1 MGVTRDLAAESNLED
16 GDRRRRLWRRERP
29 PGPRLHRSASICVA
43 SGKGG
48 TGKSVFTASLAALCA
63 ERGRTLIVDADM
75 GVGNAHI
82 LQDVPLARSFVDV
95 VRGDVSVGEAVSPC
109 GPGLDLVAAGSG
121 VSHMAELDF
130 ADLLRIARGIA
141 EVEEAYAYVLVDS
154 AAGISN
160 QTVAFAA
167 ACDLVVLVTTPD
179 ATAMTDAYA
188 FLKVLR
194 RQDAGARVRLVVNRA
209 PSPSEACRVA
219 DRIRAV
225 AAKFLGTEPTAL
237 GSLPDDQAVVRSVAE
252 RRPVVLSEP
261 DTPAARALRLTGE
274 ALIEELEHLPH
285 PGLGR
290 VLLHELESS
299 PAAGR

>member
-1 MGVTRDLAAESNLED
+1 MSWDLARKWTREN
-16 GDRRRRLWRRERP
+16 GRPHGRVWRSGP
-29 PGPRLHRSASICVA
+29 PPAPRLRRPASVCVA

-82 LQDVPLARSFVDV
+82 LQDVPLERSFVDV
-95 VRGDVSVGEAVSPC
+95 VRGAASVGEAVVRC
-109 GPGLDLVAAGSG
+109 REGLDLIAAGSG
-121 VSHMAELDF
+121 VSRMAEL
-130 ADLLRIARGIA
+130 APVEMLRIAHGLA
-141 EVEEAYAYVLVDS
+141 EIEGAYEYVLVDS
-154 AAGISN
+154 AAGISR
-160 QTVAFAA
+160 QTVGFAA
-167 ACDLVVLVTTPD
+167 ACDLVVVVTTPD

-194 RQDAGARVRLVVNRA
+194 RHTPEASVRLVVNRA

-225 AAKFLGTEPTAL
+225 AGKFLGAQPVAL
-237 GSLPDDQAVVRSVAE
+237 GSLPDDPAVVRSVAA

-261 DTPAARALRLTGE
+261 DAPAARALRVAGSTL
-274 ALIEELEHLPH
+274 LEELGLRSH
-285 PGLGR
+285 PGPGR
-290 VLLHELESS
+290 ALATALESA
-299 PAAGR
+299 PGT